1 MSPPCYTYIFWVVR
15 SAFYSDVHLLGDSHV
30 QRQRHGFP
38 FYNIL
43 WRLYHSGKPLFSDVM
58 GFHFIVAET
67 VATLIYVYNC
77 LYIYIY
83 HTSPY
88 HTITYP
94 TYTINIYDWND
105 PYTFWTQSIDQSR
118 FPFWLPWFLNE
129 VNRWWLYTCVTI
141 FWRLNRF
148 LACETKI
155 LAVTPGTEY
164 DVLVIDG
171 TTDFSP
177 SCRSAT
183 RVCVKGLGQKPST
196 SSSPYP
202 KHSMKS

>member
-77 LYIYIY
+77 LYIYKSYITIPHHNIPYLYYKYIWLKWSIY
-83 HTSPY
+83 FLDSKHWPVSV
-88 HTITYP
+88 
-94 TYTINIYDWND
+94 
-105 PYTFWTQSIDQSR
+105 
-118 FPFWLPWFLNE
+118 PFLVALILEWSKS
-129 VNRWWLYTCVTI
+129 VMALYL
-141 FWRLNRF
+141 RDHL
-148 LACETKI
+148 
-155 LAVTPGTEY
+155 LAVE
-164 DVLVIDG
+164 
-171 TTDFSP
+171 
-177 SCRSAT
+177 
-183 RVCVKGLGQKPST
+183 
-196 SSSPYP
+196 
-202 KHSMKS
+202 

>member
-1 MSPPCYTYIFWVVR
+1 M
-15 SAFYSDVHLLGDSHV
+15 
-30 QRQRHGFP
+30 
-38 FYNIL
+38 N
-43 WRLYHSGKPLFSDVM
+43 
-58 GFHFIVAET
+58 
-67 VATLIYVYNC
+67 
-77 LYIYIY
+77 

-94 TYTINIYDWND
+94 TYTIKIYDWNWND
-105 PYTFWTQSIDQSR
+105 PYTFWTQSVDQSR

-129 VNRWWLYTCVTI
+129 VNQWWLYTCVTI

-148 LACETKI
+148 LACETRI

-171 TTDFSP
+171 TTDCSP

-183 RVCVKGLGQKPST
+183 RVCVKGLGQNLQHPRVPT
-196 SSSPYP
+196 QNIPWNHEISSIDILSHRIMLLLYDVDI
-202 KHSMKS
+202 SINNIDTNMSISI